1 MTLWEVI
8 PMMMIRVV
16 VIVVVMV
23 ADGAVWRD

>member
-16 VIVVVMV
+16 VIVVFMV